1 MNAWPDSIP
10 PAHQRCKAAAAAGEA
25 RGHFQRFAV
34 DLSQAF
40 ADVDQAKR
48 DQDRQL
54 SGMASAVT
62 TDIVMPVSISNWGAY
77 ALEAGL
83 AILAG
88 RAELLHDA
96 DTERR
101 MLVDCVAAGGVD
113 GVTARQILAVDGTSA
128 EVRRPQRAANRRASG
143 SSNSRSPA
151 TNSATIAKQAAM
163 TVVMSAEPWARSIR

>member
-1 MNAWPDSIP
+1 MRGLILY
-10 PAHQRCKAAAAAGEA
+10 HQRCKAAAAAGEA

-101 MLVDCVAAGGVD
+101 MLVDCVALEMAP
-113 GVTARQILAVDGTSA
+113 SF
-128 EVRRPQRAANRRASG
+128 
-143 SSNSRSPA
+143 
-151 TNSATIAKQAAM
+151 
-163 TVVMSAEPWARSIR
+163 ARSRGRFAALVV